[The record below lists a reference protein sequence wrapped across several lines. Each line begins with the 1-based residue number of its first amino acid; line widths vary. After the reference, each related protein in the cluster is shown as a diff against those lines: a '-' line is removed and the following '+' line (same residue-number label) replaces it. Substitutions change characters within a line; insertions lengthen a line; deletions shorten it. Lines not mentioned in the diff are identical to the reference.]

1 MLDFARSVRNLMD
14 RLSSMTV
21 MGVHVD
27 WFFHMFGAAVIVIMA
42 SRFLSRRIVL
52 WGTIALLIGKELFD
66 VFAKTRAEYI
76 RPPGIDL
83 IFDLTSGLVGLALG
97 LYLVKRFG
105 WGKRS

>member
-27 WFFHMFGAAVIVIMA
+27 WFFHMFGAAVIVILA
-42 SRFLSRRIVL
+42 SRFLARRIVL

-76 RPPGIDL
+76 RLAEALWRSVNGEGSTPQPLPDRE
-83 IFDLTSGLVGLALG
+83 IFELLG
-97 LYLVKRFG
+97 FD
-105 WGKRS
+105 